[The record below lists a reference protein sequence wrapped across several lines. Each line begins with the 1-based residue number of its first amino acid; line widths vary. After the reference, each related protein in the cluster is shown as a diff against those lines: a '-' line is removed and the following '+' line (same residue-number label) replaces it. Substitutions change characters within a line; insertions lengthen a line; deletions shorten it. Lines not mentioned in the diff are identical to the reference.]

1 MKNGLIFSLLLSIF
15 TLTALLVTRG
25 PQEAVVEGCFAEG
38 IRPEGHTAY
47 LTIRKNGER
56 CVLDSV
62 KLVSPTFTL
71 RGPVPRRGD
80 SCRVEFSG
88 SRASLPVLLRPNT
101 TLKLRIA
108 AEMPAIPEVIYLR
121 APDNDRE
128 ADTLDRLPY
137 SERMQILMQRAAPIL
152 DRK

>member
-38 IRPEGHTAY
+38 IRPEGRTAY
-47 LTIRKNGER
+47 LITRKNGER

-62 KLVSPTFTL
+62 ELVSPTFTL
-71 RGPVPRRGD
+71 RSPVPRRGD

-88 SRASLPVLLRPNT
+88 SRASLPLLLRPNT

-108 AEMPAIPEVIYLR
+108 AEMPELPEVVYLR
-121 APDNDRE
+121 APDSERE
-128 ADTLDRLPY
+128 ADSLDRLPY
-137 SERMQILMQRAAPIL
+137 SQKMRILMQRADSIL
-152 DRK
+152 NRK